1 MEKRRI
7 RDPIHGLIVF
17 DLDKDDGFD
26 RIAWQLINSRE
37 LQRLRRIKQLG
48 FSELVFPG
56 ATHSRFAHSVGVFN
70 NARQLMKV
78 LKREA
83 GVIDPEREKVILAAA
98 LLHDIGHGPFSHA
111 FENAREAVALQRGN
125 GPIKN
130 HEVFSAALIRSP
142 DGSISKILGTDLAN
156 QVARLIESD
165 DPIDMYHAV
174 ISSSF
179 DADRLDYVMRDRY
192 MTGVGAGAIDQDWLV
207 DNLTTQTVV
216 VQQDDEP
223 RDIQTF
229 VFKLKGRQAA
239 EDFLLARYR
248 LYSQVYLH
256 KTTRGFEQLATALFK
271 YVGNDSA
278 NLTKLGVQSNHPL
291 LEFLRTPEF
300 GTDPSLDGRR
310 LQLFMRL
317 DDMSIWSFIEQVSH
331 GDDQYARQLASKLMW
346 RDPMKVIDISAEL
359 GHDREVLL
367 NAESRLDSYIKDQH
381 GSTVFKDRAPL
392 NLYSRIGGEMTKEHK
407 KVRVLDGSGKAREI
421 TWFGE
426 TIISERLTQKDVLVR
441 YFFFSEEERSKARKV
456 MVGG

>member
-1 MEKRRI
+1 MEKRRL
-7 RDPIHGLIVF
+7 RDPIHDLIVF
-17 DLDKDDGFD
+17 DLDKGDGFD
-26 RIAWQLINSRE
+26 RIAWQLINSKE

-56 ATHSRFAHSVGVFN
+56 ATHSRFAHSVGVYN

-78 LKREA
+78 L
-83 GVIDPEREKVILAAA
+83 ERETGIVDKDRERVILAAA

-111 FENAREAVALQRGN
+111 FENAREAVARQRGN

-142 DGSISKILGTDLAN
+142 DSSISKILGTDLAN

-192 MTGVGAGAIDQDWLV
+192 MTGVGAGAIDQDWLI

-256 KTTRGFEQLATALFK
+256 KTTRGFEQLASALLK
-271 YVGNDSA
+271 YVGSEEVDSA
-278 NLTKLGVQSNHPL
+278 KLGVQANHPL
-291 LEFLRTPEF
+291 MKFLRTPEF
-300 GTDPSLDGRR
+300 DPEPGLDGAR
-310 LQLFMRL
+310 LQLFLRL
-317 DDMSIWSFIEQVSH
+317 DDMTIWSFIEQISH
-331 GDDQYARQLASKLMW
+331 SDDRYASRLATKLMW
-346 RDPMKVIDISAEL
+346 REAMKVIDISAEL

-367 NAESRLDSYIKDQH
+367 NAEARLDAHTKDQL
-381 GSTVFKDRAPL
+381 GLTVFKDRAPL
-392 NLYSRIGGEMTKEHK
+392 NLYSRIGGEMSKEHK

-441 YFFFSEEERSKARKV
+441 YFFFTEEERAKARKV